1 MHAAGGGVIAGRTNI
16 APLLH
21 GGVVLANAAEP
32 HPHTLL

>member
-1 MHAAGGGVIAGRTNI
+1 MPPAAACIARRPNVV
-16 APLLH
+16 PLLH